1 MPMAEGMIQVDKKA
15 VAMVAGILYVVERE
29 ETVVMV
35 VADKRQVLDT
45 GESLVV
51 AMVTVGQ
58 VLMDIWVRA
67 VGNI

>member
-1 MPMAEGMIQVDKKA
+1 MAEGMIQVDKKA